1 MESALHRYIV
11 KRLILM
17 IPTLIGAAILVFF
30 LLRLIP
36 GDICVLRM
44 AGTGG
49 YFDKE
54 ALAICQ
60 TELGLDKSM
69 LLQFGDF
76 VWGFLTFDLG
86 NSMWTGQ
93 PIAEEI
99 SLRFHLSLQVAIMA
113 TLTAIFIAIPLGT
126 ISAIKQDTWI
136 DYLVR
141 AFSIAGIAMP
151 SFWLGILIIL
161 GLLIGTQAF
170 SGTPWMPPI
179 QFVPIWEDPVH
190 NISQLIWPAVATGY
204 RYSAV
209 ATRMT
214 RSTLLEV
221 LREDYVRTAR
231 AKGLL
236 EKVIINRHALKNAM
250 LPVVTIFGI
259 EFAFLM
265 GGLVVTEQVFN
276 LNGLGKL
283 FVESVGNHDF
293 TMTQALVM
301 LVVTIF
307 VFTNFI
313 VDIFYA
319 WLDPRIRY
327 N

>member
-1 MESALHRYIV
+1 MYQYIA
-11 KRLILM
+11 KRLLLV
-17 IPTLIGAAILVFF
+17 IPTLFGAAVLVFL

-36 GDICVLRM
+36 GDICDMRL
-44 AGTGG
+44 AGEGG
-49 YFDKE
+49 
-54 ALAICQ
+54 
-60 TELGLDKSM
+60 LGDEETLNTCRIAMGIDKS
-69 LLQFGDF
+69 LWLQFVDF
-76 VWGFLTFDLG
+76 IWGFIRFDLG
-86 NSMWTGQ
+86 ISMWTGQ
-93 PIAEEI
+93 PISYEI
-99 SLRFHLSLQVAIMA
+99 GLRFHLSLQVAIMA
-113 TLTAIFIAIPLGT
+113 TVSSVIIAIPLGT
-126 ISAIKQDTWI
+126 ISAIKQNTWI
-136 DYLVR
+136 DYWVR
-141 AFSIAGIAMP
+141 AFSIGGIAIP

-161 GLLIGTQAF
+161 GLLIITQYF
-170 SGTPWMPPI
+170 SGVPWMPPI
-179 QFVPIWEDPVH
+179 QFIPIWEDPMH
-190 NISQLIWPAVATGY
+190 NLSQLLWPAIATGY

-250 LPVVTIFGI
+250 LPVVTVIGI

-283 FVESVGNHDF
+283 FVESVDHHDF

-307 VFTNFI
+307 VFTNLI

-327 N
+327 S

>member
-1 MESALHRYIV
+1 MYQYIG
-11 KRLILM
+11 KRILLM
-17 IPTLIGAAILVFF
+17 FPTLFGAAVLVFF

-36 GDICVLRM
+36 GDVCELRM

-49 YFDKE
+49 YFDE
-54 ALAICQ
+54 DALNICRAEVGIDQ
-60 TELGLDKSM
+60 PVLVQFLD
-69 LLQFGDF
+69 FI
-76 VWGFLTFDLG
+76 WGFFTFDLG
-86 NSMWTGQ
+86 QSMWTGR
-93 PIAEEI
+93 PIIDEI
-99 SLRFHLSLQVAIMA
+99 GLRFELSLQVAIMA
-113 TLTAIFIAIPLGT
+113 TVTAVLIAIPLGT

-136 DYLVR
+136 DYAVR
-141 AFSIAGIAMP
+141 TFSIAGIAMP

-161 GLLIGTQAF
+161 GLLITTSKWFG
-170 SGTPWMPPI
+170 SPWMPPI
-179 QFVPIWEDPVH
+179 QYVPIWIDPLH
-190 NISQLIWPAVATGY
+190 NLSMLIWPAVATGY

-214 RSTLLEV
+214 RSTLLEI

-236 EKVIINRHALKNAM
+236 EKIIINRHALKNAL
-250 LPVVTIFGI
+250 LPVVTVIGI

-283 FVESVGNHDF
+283 FVESVTNQDY

-301 LVVTIF
+301 VVVTVF
-307 VFTNFI
+307 VFTNFV
-313 VDIFYA
+313 VDILYA

-327 N
+327 S